1 MRSKALE
8 CVLSSAVLVG
18 SFACSPAAPTFTSSY
33 RPPTAEPLDM
43 KGEPVAA
50 VVLMYDQPIRQR
62 AESALARG
70 ITERGARGLA
80 MYQLLPNA
88 EPDDEDAARAAFER
102 AGVQGV
108 VVMRPRKA
116 QRTVVT
122 PPSTYSLP
130 TYYGYWGGYYSYGW
144 NNVWGAPDG
153 PDRVTH
159 GPQEAN
165 PYSGGVVHDPGRT
178 DVYDVIRVE
187 ILIYSLK
194 QNQLVWAGEAETT
207 EPGTVDAFIED
218 LVEGTADELK
228 RFYLVPS

>member
-1 MRSKALE
+1 MRSKTLGWLLPLAAL
-8 CVLSSAVLVG
+8 CS
-18 SFACSPAAPTFTSSY
+18 SFACAKPEPTFTSSY

-43 KGEPVAA
+43 KGEHVAA

-62 AESALARG
+62 AELALARE
-70 ITERGARGLA
+70 ITERGALGVA
-80 MYQLLPNA
+80 MFQLLPNA
-88 EPDDEDAARAAFER
+88 EPDDEKAARAAFEQ
-102 AGVQGV
+102 ANVQGV

-116 QRTVVT
+116 QRRVVT
-122 PPSTYSLP
+122 PPSTYSMP

-144 NNVWGAPDG
+144 NNMWGAPDG
-153 PDRVTH
+153 PDRTTH

-165 PYSGGVVHDPGRT
+165 PYTGGTVYDPGHT
-178 DVYDVIRVE
+178 EVYDVIRVE

-194 QNQLVWAGEAETT
+194 QNQLVWVGEAETT
-207 EPGTVDAFIED
+207 DPGTVDAFIED